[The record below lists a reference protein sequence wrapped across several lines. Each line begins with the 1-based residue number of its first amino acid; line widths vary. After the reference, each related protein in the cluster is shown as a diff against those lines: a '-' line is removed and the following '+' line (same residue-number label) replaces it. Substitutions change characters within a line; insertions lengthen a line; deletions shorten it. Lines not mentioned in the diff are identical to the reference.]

1 MTLRAHLFLDFACS
15 HLPEPPARVLEVGCG
30 QGELAGALAE
40 RDFDVVAIDPEA
52 PEGPI
57 FHRIALE
64 DFSAEGAFDAVV
76 ASVSLHH
83 IHDLAGALDKIAS
96 VLRPAGVLVLEEFA
110 KERLA
115 GATAVWY
122 YEQRRALARAGNAE
136 SEVPDDFGEWE
147 RRTKNNLADIHPATA
162 IRAGLE
168 KRFAERFFEW
178 SPYLYSWGLDDAVE
192 RLERR
197 LIAEGSI
204 EATGLWYV
212 GERT

>member
-1 MTLRAHLFLDFACS
+1 M
-15 HLPEPPARVLEVGCG
+15 LEVGCG

-40 RDFDVVAIDPEA
+40 RGFEVVAIDPEA

-96 VLRPAGVLVLEEFA
+96 LLRPAGVLVLEEFA

-115 GATAVWY
+115 GATAGLVLRAASRTRS
-122 YEQRRALARAGNAE
+122 RRGTPSRRCPTT
-136 SEVPDDFGEWE
+136 SSEWE
-147 RRTKNNLADIHPATA
+147 RRTKDDLEDIHPATA
-162 IRAGLE
+162 IRAELE
-168 KRFAERFFEW
+168 TRFAERFFEW
-178 SPYLYSWGLDDAVE
+178 SPFLYSWRLDDAVE

>member
-1 MTLRAHLFLDFACS
+1 MTLRARLFLDFACS
-15 HLPEPPARVLEVGCG
+15 HLPESPARVLEVGCG
-30 QGELAGALAE
+30 QGELARALVE
-40 RDFDVVAIDPEA
+40 RGFDVVAIDPEA

-57 FHRIALE
+57 LHRIGLE

-83 IHDLAGALDKIAS
+83 IHDLAGALDKIVS
-96 VLRPAGVLVLEEFA
+96 LLRPAGVLVLEEFA

-115 GATAVWY
+115 GTTAVWY

-136 SEVPDDFGEWE
+136 SEVLDDFAEWE
-147 RRTKNNLADIHPATA
+147 RRTGDNLADIHPASA

-168 KRFAERFFEW
+168 TRFAERFFEW
-178 SPYLYSWGLDDAVE
+178 SPYLYSWRLDDAVE

-197 LIAEGSI
+197 LFAEGSI